1 MNENVKIG
9 VIGGGSWATAIV
21 KMLCENVD
29 SINWWMRNEEA
40 IEHINTYGHNPN
52 YISDAELKKGK
63 LNLSSNIN
71 EVVKNSDYLVLA
83 VPSAFLKS
91 TLSSLVTPLK
101 DKIIIS
107 AIKGIVPENNT
118 IVGEFIHNNYEVP
131 YENIGVITGPCHAEE
146 VALERLSYLTIAC
159 SDILKASSE

>member
-63 LNLSSNIN
+63 LNLSSDIN

-91 TLSSLVTPLK
+91 TLSSLETPLK

-159 SDILKASSE
+159 SDI